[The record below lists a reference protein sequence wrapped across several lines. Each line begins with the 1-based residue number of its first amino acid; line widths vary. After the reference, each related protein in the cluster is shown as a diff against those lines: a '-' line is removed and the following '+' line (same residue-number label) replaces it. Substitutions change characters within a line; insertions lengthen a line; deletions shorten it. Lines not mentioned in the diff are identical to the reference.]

1 VLGYSSVQLEFV
13 LGALSC
19 ILKEVLLVGGCS
31 ASRELG
37 RIEMIPAE
45 FAWQLFSPSNT
56 IFKPFVC

>member
-1 VLGYSSVQLEFV
+1 VRLEFV

-37 RIEMIPAE
+37 RIEMIPAGS
-45 FAWQLFSPSNT
+45 AWQLFSPSNT